1 MLTPQHQQQLMLAQN
16 LTSASAND
24 IENRRLRLLLNK
36 SMSLGK
42 EGLANSV
49 GDLVPN
55 VGSPLQ
61 AGCPVL
67 PRGDADMLLKVW
79 PFSGTYVASTTTP
92 SVGASLRVWV
102 DLYLSSF
109 TPAIREADFNIP
121 TKKISGNNFVK
132 LKYFLEMLICVVS
145 VIINCWCYN
154 GRNLLKSKKLF

>member
-1 MLTPQHQQQLMLAQN
+1 

-67 PRGDADMLLKVW
+67 PRGDADMLLKV
-79 PFSGTYVASTTTP
+79 
-92 SVGASLRVWV
+92 
-102 DLYLSSF
+102 
-109 TPAIREADFNIP
+109 
-121 TKKISGNNFVK
+121 
-132 LKYFLEMLICVVS
+132 
-145 VIINCWCYN
+145 
-154 GRNLLKSKKLF
+154 